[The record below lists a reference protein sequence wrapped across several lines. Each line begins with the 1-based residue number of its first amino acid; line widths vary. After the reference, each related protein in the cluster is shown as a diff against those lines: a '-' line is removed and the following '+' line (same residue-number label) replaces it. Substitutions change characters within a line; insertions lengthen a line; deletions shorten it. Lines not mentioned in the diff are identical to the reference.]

1 MYIGALL
8 EKIMIGNTIAAIASG
23 LSNTGIGIVRLSG
36 EDSITICDK
45 IFKGINNKALVD
57 SKSHTIHYGHIYDG
71 ENLVD
76 EVIVLLMKAPHSYTT
91 ENTVEINC
99 HGGILVTRKILELVI
114 KNGANPAEPG
124 EFTKRAFL
132 NGRIDL
138 TKAESVIDVIN
149 SQNDFALNNSMKQL
163 SGSLFNIIDPI
174 RKSLIYELAFIESAL
189 DDPEHFSTD
198 EYPEKLNVIIQKH
211 ILEIKKLIDS
221 FDDGAILREGINTA
235 IVGKPNAGKSSLL
248 NLFVGYERAI
258 VTDIAG
264 TTRDVLEEHIN
275 IDGIQ
280 LNIVDTAGIRNTED
294 TIEKI
299 GVNKSIDCI
308 NKSDLILYVV
318 DSSVKLDE
326 ADFEII
332 ENIKNKKCIV
342 LLNKS
347 DLESVTTAEDL
358 NKILDCTV
366 ISISA
371 KENIGIDSLKNEIKS
386 MFFNG
391 DIRLNDEVYITNAR
405 QKNALVNAYDSLNM
419 VIDSINMGLAEDFFS
434 IDMMNAYEKL
444 GLITGE
450 SVEDDLVEEIF
461 KSFCVG
467 K

>member
-1 MYIGALL
+1 MV
-8 EKIMIGNTIAAIASG
+8 GNTIAAIASG

-36 EDSITICDK
+36 DDSIEICDK
-45 IFKGINNKALVD
+45 IFKGVNNKTLAD
-57 SKSHTIHYGHIYDG
+57 SKSHTIHYGHIFDG

-114 KNGANPAEPG
+114 KNGASPAEPG

-198 EYPEKLNVIIQKH
+198 EYPEKLHGVIEKH
-211 ILEIKKLIDS
+211 IYEIKKLIDS

-275 IDGIQ
+275 IEGIQ

-326 ADFEII
+326 ADYEIV
-332 ENIKNKKCIV
+332 ENIKDKKCIV

-347 DLESVTTAEDL
+347 DLDGVITTDDL
-358 NKILDCTV
+358 TKLLDCSV

-371 KENIGIDSLKNEIKS
+371 KENIGIDSLKEEIKN

-391 DIRLNDEVYITNAR
+391 DIKLNDEVYITNAR
-405 QKNALVNAYDSLNM
+405 QKNALVNAYDSLRM
-419 VIDSINMGLAEDFFS
+419 VIDSIEMGLAEDFFS